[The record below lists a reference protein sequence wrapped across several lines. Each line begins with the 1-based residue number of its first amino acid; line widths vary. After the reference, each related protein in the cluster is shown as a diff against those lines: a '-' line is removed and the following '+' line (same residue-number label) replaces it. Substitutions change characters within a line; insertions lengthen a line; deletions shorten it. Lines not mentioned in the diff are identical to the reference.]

1 MWTRQRQRDEQIE
14 ETSLGWDT
22 QRQPERER
30 KQEKQGNKTIDEHI
44 KHNKSRS
51 KRTRR
56 DETRRDE
63 TWRDVTWRD
72 AVTPWRDSHT
82 IQNNKRKREDIK
94 MRTRQTERRKQDE
107 NETRLKRGWN
117 EIATTKEKEK
127 KEMQYEIHG
136 WYIFVVCVFTYCI
149 TVHTV
154 VHSPSV
160 RIAAI

>member
-44 KHNKSRS
+44 KHNKSKS

-56 DETRRDE
+56 DETRRDV

-72 AVTPWRDSHT
+72 VTWRRDAVTRQSHDT
-82 IQNNKRKREDIK
+82 EQQEKKRGHQN
-94 MRTRQTERRKQDE
+94 E
-107 NETRLKRGWN
+107 NETNREKKTRWERDKIKTRLKRDCDNKREGEKRNAVWN
-117 EIATTKEKEK
+117 T
-127 KEMQYEIHG
+127 
-136 WYIFVVCVFTYCI
+136 WL
-149 TVHTV
+149 VHFRSMRV
-154 VHSPSV
+154 HILHHSPHRSSFT
-160 RIAAI
+160 